1 MKPFYK
7 CLLLSIIML
16 CLSCN
21 QTSKQDLNDNNNEVY
36 KITMNRL
43 IEDVWNNQNLT
54 ILPEVFTE
62 DAEMHLG
69 GLDYNLKG
77 IPIFKKEYMETT
89 FDAFPD
95 IKHGY
100 DILLIDGNMIAMSF
114 YGEGTHKNEYDG
126 VPATNKVLK
135 YRGMAFFRMEGS
147 RIAEV
152 WTHSN
157 WATEFLKLYN

>member
-1 MKPFYK
+1 MKPIYRYLILSTI
-7 CLLLSIIML
+7 LLI
-16 CLSCN
+16 CSCD
-21 QTSKQDLNDNNNEVY
+21 QTSKKDLNSNNNEAY

-43 IEDVWNNQNLT
+43 IEEVWNNQNLT
-54 ILPEVFTE
+54 ILSEVFTE

-69 GLDYNLKG
+69 GLDYSLKG
-77 IPIFKKEYMETT
+77 IPVFKKDYMEAT
-89 FDAFPD
+89 FYAFPD

-100 DILLIDGNMIAMSF
+100 DMLLIDSNMIAMSF

-135 YRGMAFFRMEGS
+135 YRGMAFFRMES
-147 RIAEV
+147 NKIAEV

>member
-1 MKPFYK
+1 MKTLYK
-7 CLLLSIIML
+7 SIIILSIFIFN
-16 CLSCN
+16 SCD
-21 QTSKQDLNDNNNEVY
+21 QTSKKDLNSNNNETY

-77 IPIFKKEYMETT
+77 IPVFKKEYMEAT
-89 FDAFPD
+89 FFAFPD

-100 DILLIDGNMIAMSF
+100 DMLLIDGNMIAMSF

-126 VPATNKVLK
+126 IPATNNVLK
-135 YRGMAFFRMEGS
+135 YRGMAFFRMEGN

-157 WATEFLKLYN
+157 WATQFLKLYN